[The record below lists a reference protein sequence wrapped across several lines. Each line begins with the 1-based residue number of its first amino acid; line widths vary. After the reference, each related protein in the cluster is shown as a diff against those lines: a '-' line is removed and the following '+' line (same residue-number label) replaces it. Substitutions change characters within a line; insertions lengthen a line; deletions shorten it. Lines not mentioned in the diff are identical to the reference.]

1 MAQRTLTRRPLRT
14 VVDGYTYLE
23 GPRWHDG
30 RLWVSDF
37 YTHKVFTVTTN
48 GTTEDVATVPA
59 QPSGLGWLPDGRLLI
74 VSMKDRK
81 LLRREPSGELVEHA
95 DLSALTTGHVN
106 DMVVDAHGRAYVGNF
121 GFDLMGGA
129 TFRATTIVRVD
140 PDGTASVAADDLMF
154 PNGSVITPDGST
166 LIVDETFGNRISAFD
181 IGPDGALGPRRD
193 WANFGALPDT
203 DSVQELVASAA
214 IGPDGNC
221 LDADGAVWVADAIH
235 HRVVRVAEG
244 GEILE
249 EISTSDEGVFACML
263 GGGDGR
269 TLYLCVAPNFD
280 EAERSSTRLGRLVA
294 TTVDVPHAGTP

>member
-1 MAQRTLTRRPLRT
+1 MTHRTLTPVIGGFT
-14 VVDGYTYLE
+14 FLE

-30 RLWVSDF
+30 RLWLSDF
-37 YTHKVFTVTTN
+37 YTHQVIAVGPAGKV
-48 GTTEDVATVPA
+48 EEIATVPQ
-59 QPSGLGWLPDGRLLI
+59 QPSGLGWLPDGTLLV
-74 VSMKDRK
+74 VSMRDRK
-81 LLRREPSGELVEHA
+81 LLRLAHGELIEHA
-95 DLSALTTGHVN
+95 DLSPLTGGHVN
-106 DMVVDAHGRAYVGNF
+106 DMVVDGQGRAYVGNF

-129 TFRATTIVRVD
+129 PFRATTIVRVE
-140 PDGTASVAADDLMF
+140 PDGTTSVAADGLMF

-181 IGPDGALGPRRD
+181 IAADGSLGPRRD

-203 DSVQELVASAA
+203 DNVQELIAAAA

-244 GEILE
+244 GAILE
-249 EISTSDEGVFACML
+249 EISTGDDGVYACML
-263 GGGDGR
+263 GGEDDR

-280 EAERSSTRLGRLVA
+280 ETERSSTRLGRLLA

>member
-1 MAQRTLTRRPLRT
+1 MR
-14 VVDGYTYLE
+14 
-23 GPRWHDG
+23 
-30 RLWVSDF
+30 
-37 YTHKVFTVTTN
+37 
-48 GTTEDVATVPA
+48 
-59 QPSGLGWLPDGRLLI
+59 
-74 VSMKDRK
+74 DRK
-81 LLRREPSGELVEHA
+81 LLRLAHGELVEHA
-95 DLSALTTGHVN
+95 DLSPLTGGHVN
-106 DMVVDAHGRAYVGNF
+106 DMVVDGQGRAYVGNF

-129 TFRATTIVRVD
+129 PFRATTIVRVD
-140 PDGTASVAADDLMF
+140 PEGTTSVAADGLMF

-181 IGPDGALGPRRD
+181 IAADGSLGPRRD

-203 DSVQELVASAA
+203 DNVQELIAAAA

-244 GEILE
+244 GAILE
-249 EISTSDEGVFACML
+249 EVSTGDEGVYACML
-263 GGGDGR
+263 GGEDGR

-280 EAERSSTRLGRLVA
+280 ETERSSTRLGRLVA